1 MPLLIDDEIRQ
12 AVLEPIDGAIGV
24 DGREDE
30 GAAGDL
36 LREMRSQ
43 RKALVRLEQAAAM
56 ADDELIIPEGGWD
69 WERIGEAAIEY
80 LSRYGKD
87 LEAMTMLIEAA
98 ARSDGL
104 DDLAAAM
111 DLLADLVE
119 AFWDQGLFPGED
131 EDDGVSAR
139 FLPLSGLR
147 GGSQDKEG
155 ALIGPVRRLRITT
168 SGLRLL
174 DKVRADVLQEAAQS
188 LTDSARTAKVE
199 EAEALGETVRA
210 AVRQTPASILAAAA
224 DKAERIDAA
233 WRRAVGFIT
242 ERTKPRMPAAS
253 RLNDDL
259 RLMATWLRDFV
270 PATAAPADEAGDD
283 AGGEAVGA
291 GGGAAQGGAA
301 QGGFVAGRITRRED
315 ALKAIS
321 AAADYFLLFEPLSPL
336 GATLREVDRRARMT
350 MDDLLVELIPDESSR
365 REFYWRSGIR
375 PPETEQSDY

>member
-1 MPLLIDDEIRQ
+1 MLIDEEIRQ
-12 AVLEPIDGAIGV
+12 AVLEPIDGSIGV

-30 GAAGDL
+30 GDAGDL
-36 LREMRSQ
+36 LRELRSQ

-56 ADDELIIPEGGWD
+56 ADDEMVIPDGGWD
-69 WERIGEAAIEY
+69 WERIGETAIDY
-80 LSRYGKD
+80 LSRHGKD
-87 LEAMTMLIEAA
+87 LEAMTMLVEAA

-104 DDLAAAM
+104 EDLGAAM

-119 AFWDQGLFPGED
+119 AFWDQGLYPGED

-139 FLPLSGLR
+139 FLPLSGLS

-174 DKVRADVLQEAAQS
+174 DKVRSDVLMEAAQS

-199 EAEALGETVRA
+199 EAEALLEATRSA
-210 AVRQTPASILAAAA
+210 ARQTPASILAAAA
-224 DKAERIDAA
+224 TRAEGIDAA
-233 WRRAVGFIT
+233 WRRAIGFIT

-270 PATAAPADEAGDD
+270 PATAAAAEEAGDGD
-283 AGGEAVGA
+283 AGGADGAVA
-291 GGGAAQGGAA
+291 GGGGGGGAG
-301 QGGFVAGRITRRED
+301 GGFVAGRITRRED

>member
-119 AFWDQGLFPGED
+119 AFWDEGLFPGED
-131 EDDGVSAR
+131 EDDGVAAR
-139 FLPLSGLR
+139 FLPLSGLS

-224 DKAERIDAA
+224 EKAERIDAA

-270 PATAAPADEAGDD
+270 PATAAPADEAGGD
-283 AGGEAVGA
+283 AGGEMAS
-291 GGGAAQGGAA
+291 GGGGGAA

>member
-139 FLPLSGLR
+139 FLPLSGLS

>member
-1 MPLLIDDEIRQ
+1 MLIDDEIRQ

-30 GAAGDL
+30 GEAGDL

-56 ADDELIIPEGGWD
+56 ADDEMVIPEGGWD
-69 WERIGEAAIEY
+69 WERIGEAAIDY

-111 DLLADLVE
+111 DLLAELVE
-119 AFWDQGLFPGED
+119 TFWDQGLFPGED

-139 FLPLSGLR
+139 FLPLSGLS

-199 EAEALGETVRA
+199 EAEALLETTRA
-210 AVRQTPASILAAAA
+210 AARQTSASILGAAA
-224 DKAERIDAA
+224 DKAERIEAA
-233 WRRAVGFIT
+233 WRRAIGFIT

-270 PATAAPADEAGDD
+270 PATAVVADVVGDD
-283 AGGEAVGA
+283 AGGPGDIGGGGG
-291 GGGAAQGGAA
+291 GGGAAP
-301 QGGFVAGRITRRED
+301 GGFVAGRITRRED
-315 ALKAIS
+315 ALKAIG

>member
-1 MPLLIDDEIRQ
+1 MLIDEDIRQ
-12 AVLEPIDGAIGV
+12 AVLEPIDGSIGV

-30 GAAGDL
+30 GEAGDL
-36 LREMRSQ
+36 LRELRSQ

-56 ADDELIIPEGGWD
+56 ADDEMVIPDGGWD
-69 WERIGEAAIEY
+69 WERIGETAIEY
-80 LSRYGKD
+80 LSRHGKD
-87 LEAMTMLIEAA
+87 LEAMTMLVEAA

-104 DDLAAAM
+104 EDLEAAM

-119 AFWDQGLFPGED
+119 AFWDQGMYPGED

-139 FLPLSGLR
+139 FLPLSGLS

-174 DKVRADVLQEAAQS
+174 DKVRSDVLMEAAQS

-199 EAEALGETVRA
+199 EAEALLETTRA
-210 AVRQTPASILAAAA
+210 AARQTPASILAAAA
-224 DKAERIDAA
+224 TKAEAIDAA
-233 WRRAVGFIT
+233 WRRAVAFIT

-270 PATAAPADEAGDD
+270 PATVAAVEDTGEG
-283 AGGEAVGA
+283 AGGAADGA
-291 GGGAAQGGAA
+291 AAGGGGGGAA
-301 QGGFVAGRITRRED
+301 GGFVAGRITRRED